1 MRRLRILL
9 VYLCLLPSCG
19 LLAQDY
25 TQPPVVV
32 SKEKVRNSDGKVYYS
47 HVVLEKQTLF
57 SISKAYGVSVD
68 DIINANPAMN
78 LRTEGLKKNAILL
91 IPDTGTLPETATQAT
106 STQTA
111 PAAQTPVNPDDFT
124 THTVRWYEDINDIA
138 KKYGVSVEVIM
149 QANNLTSTKL
159 KNRQKLLIPKD
170 PVRFLAE
177 HHAAEPKQLEVRV
190 EDLPALAAAAKEEQ
204 EEEPEEEVV
213 EQEQQGRRWRFPN
226 IFGSTRKSTV
236 NTVLLLP
243 MRNSTS
249 MDFYS
254 GFLMAVKELGEAGV
268 GSELSV
274 YDVSNGALPVTAS
287 RLEDADVVIGPIA
300 PADLGKVLDLAGN
313 RSVIVSPLDQK
324 ATSLLP
330 DHRNLVQ
337 APASLAAQYEDVI
350 RWVREEKGSGDKVT
364 VISERNNAQSEFY
377 TLIEQSGLEFT
388 PFSYSILQ
396 GRSIVTSLG
405 NTLSREGVNRI
416 IIDSESEAF
425 VSDVVR
431 NLALLQHNRYELVM
445 YSPSKIRSFDTIDVE
460 NLHSVSLHVSMS
472 YFIDYDNAK
481 VRDFLLTYRGLYG
494 TEPNQFAFQGYDL
507 AKYFIQAVA
516 DHGDAWIDRLENLD
530 STQGLQTDFHFLEVR
545 GGGLVN
551 HGIRRAIYNPD
562 YTIRFVK

>member
-1 MRRLRILL
+1 MVVCLF
-9 VYLCLLPSCG
+9 LLPSCG
-19 LLAQDY
+19 LLAQEY

-57 SISKAYGVSVD
+57 SISKAYGVTVD

-78 LRTEGLKKNAILL
+78 LRTEGLKKNAIIL
-91 IPDTGTLPETATQAT
+91 IPDTGTLPEAAP
-106 STQTA
+106 QTA
-111 PAAQTPVNPDDFT
+111 PAVQTPENPDDFIS
-124 THTVRWYEDINDIA
+124 HTVRWYEDINDIA

-149 QANNLTSTKL
+149 QANNLTTTKL

-177 HHAAEPKQLEVRV
+177 RHPAEPKQLEIRV
-190 EDLPALAAAAKEEQ
+190 DDLSSLVVPP
-204 EEEPEEEVV
+204 EEEPEEEEEVV
-213 EQEQQGRRWRFPN
+213 EQEPQGRRWRFPN

-287 RLEDADVVIGPIA
+287 QLEEADVVIGPIA
-300 PADLGKVLDLAGN
+300 PADLTKVLDLAGN
-313 RSVIVSPLDQK
+313 RTVVVSPLDQK

-350 RWVREEKGSGDKVT
+350 RWVREEKGAGDKVT

-377 TLIEQSGLEFT
+377 TMIEQSGLEFT

-405 NTLSREGVNRI
+405 NTLSRDGVNRI
-416 IIDSESEAF
+416 IVDSESEAF

-516 DHGDAWIDRLENLD
+516 DNGDAWIDRLEKTLKELK
-530 STQGLQTDFHFLEVR
+530 TR
-545 GGGLVN
+545 K
-551 HGIRRAIYNPD
+551 PD
-562 YTIRFVK
+562 EE

>member
-1 MRRLRILL
+1 MVVCLF
-9 VYLCLLPSCG
+9 LLPSCG
-19 LLAQDY
+19 LLAQEY

-57 SISKAYGVSVD
+57 SISKAYGVTVD

-78 LRTEGLKKNAILL
+78 LRTEGLKKNAIIL
-91 IPDTGTLPETATQAT
+91 IPDTGTLPEAAP
-106 STQTA
+106 QTA
-111 PAAQTPVNPDDFT
+111 PAVQTPENPDDFIS
-124 THTVRWYEDINDIA
+124 HTVRWYEDINDIA

-149 QANNLTSTKL
+149 QANNLTTTKL

-177 HHAAEPKQLEVRV
+177 RHPAEPKQLEIRV
-190 EDLPALAAAAKEEQ
+190 EDLSSLVVPPE
-204 EEEPEEEVV
+204 EEEPEDEEEVV
-213 EQEQQGRRWRFPN
+213 EQEPQGRRWRFPN

-287 RLEDADVVIGPIA
+287 QLEEADVVIGPIA
-300 PADLGKVLDLAGN
+300 PADLTKVLDLAGN
-313 RSVIVSPLDQK
+313 RTVVVSPLDQK

-350 RWVREEKGSGDKVT
+350 RWVREEKGAGDKVT

-377 TLIEQSGLEFT
+377 TMIEQSGLEFT

-405 NTLSREGVNRI
+405 NTLSRDGVNRI
-416 IIDSESEAF
+416 IVDSESEAF

-516 DHGDAWIDRLENLD
+516 DNGDAWIDRLENLD
-530 STQGLQTDFHFLEVR
+530 STQGLQTDFHFLDVR

-551 HGIRRAIYNPD
+551 HGIRRAVYNPD

>member
-1 MRRLRILL
+1 MRRLRILVVCL
-9 VYLCLLPSCG
+9 FLLPSCG
-19 LLAQDY
+19 LLAQEY

-57 SISKAYGVSVD
+57 SISKAYGVTVD

-78 LRTEGLKKNAILL
+78 LRTEGLKKNAIIL
-91 IPDTGTLPETATQAT
+91 IPDTGTLPEAAP
-106 STQTA
+106 QTA
-111 PAAQTPVNPDDFT
+111 PAVQTPENPDDFIS
-124 THTVRWYEDINDIA
+124 HTVRWYEDINDIA

-149 QANNLTSTKL
+149 QANNLTTTKL

-177 HHAAEPKQLEVRV
+177 RHPAEPKQLEIRV
-190 EDLPALAAAAKEEQ
+190 EDLSSLVVPP
-204 EEEPEEEVV
+204 EEEPEEEEEVV
-213 EQEQQGRRWRFPN
+213 EQEPQGRRWRFPN

-287 RLEDADVVIGPIA
+287 RLEEADVVIGPIA
-300 PADLGKVLDLAGN
+300 PADLTKVLDLAGN
-313 RSVIVSPLDQK
+313 RTVVVSPLDQK

-350 RWVREEKGSGDKVT
+350 RWVREEKGAGDKVT

-377 TLIEQSGLEFT
+377 TMIEQSGLEFT

-405 NTLSREGVNRI
+405 NTLSRDGVNRI
-416 IIDSESEAF
+416 IVDSESEAF

-516 DHGDAWIDRLENLD
+516 DNGDAWIDRLENLD
-530 STQGLQTDFHFLEVR
+530 STQGLQTDFHFLDVR

-551 HGIRRAIYNPD
+551 HGIRRAVYNPD

>member
-1 MRRLRILL
+1 MRRLRILVVCL
-9 VYLCLLPSCG
+9 FLLPSCG
-19 LLAQDY
+19 LLAQEY

-57 SISKAYGVSVD
+57 SISKAYGVTVD

-78 LRTEGLKKNAILL
+78 LRTEGLKKNAIIL
-91 IPDTGTLPETATQAT
+91 IPDTGTLPEAAP
-106 STQTA
+106 QTA
-111 PAAQTPVNPDDFT
+111 PAVQTPENPDDFIS
-124 THTVRWYEDINDIA
+124 HTVRWYEDINDIA

-177 HHAAEPKQLEVRV
+177 RHPAEPKQLEIRV
-190 EDLPALAAAAKEEQ
+190 EDLSSLVVPPE
-204 EEEPEEEVV
+204 EEEPEEEEEVV
-213 EQEQQGRRWRFPN
+213 EQEPQGRRWRFPN

-287 RLEDADVVIGPIA
+287 RLEEADVVIGPIA
-300 PADLGKVLDLAGN
+300 PADLTKVLDLTGN
-313 RSVIVSPLDQK
+313 RTVVVSPLDQK

-350 RWVREEKGSGDKVT
+350 RWVREEKGAGDKVT

-377 TLIEQSGLEFT
+377 TMIEQSGLEFT

-405 NTLSREGVNRI
+405 NTLSRDGVNRI
-416 IIDSESEAF
+416 IVDSESEAF

-516 DHGDAWIDRLENLD
+516 DNGDAWIDRLENLD
-530 STQGLQTDFHFLEVR
+530 STQGLQTDFHFLDVR

-551 HGIRRAIYNPD
+551 HGIRRAVYNPD

>member
-1 MRRLRILL
+1 MRRLRILVVCL
-9 VYLCLLPSCG
+9 FLLPSCG
-19 LLAQDY
+19 LLAQEY

-57 SISKAYGVSVD
+57 SISKAYGVTVD
-68 DIINANPAMN
+68 DIINANPTMN
-78 LRTEGLKKNAILL
+78 LRTEGLKKNAIIL
-91 IPDTGTLPETATQAT
+91 IPDTGTLPEAAP
-106 STQTA
+106 QTA
-111 PAAQTPVNPDDFT
+111 PAVQTPENPDDFIS
-124 THTVRWYEDINDIA
+124 HTVRWYEDINDIA

-177 HHAAEPKQLEVRV
+177 RHPAEPKQLEIRV
-190 EDLPALAAAAKEEQ
+190 EDLSSLVVPPE
-204 EEEPEEEVV
+204 EEEPEEEEEVV
-213 EQEQQGRRWRFPN
+213 EQEPQGRRWRFPN

-287 RLEDADVVIGPIA
+287 RLEEADVVIGPIA
-300 PADLGKVLDLAGN
+300 PADLTKVLDLTGN
-313 RSVIVSPLDQK
+313 RTVVVSPLDQK

-350 RWVREEKGSGDKVT
+350 RWVREEKGAGDKVT

-377 TLIEQSGLEFT
+377 TMIEQSGLEFT

-405 NTLSREGVNRI
+405 NTLSRDGVNRI
-416 IIDSESEAF
+416 IVDSESEAF

-516 DHGDAWIDRLENLD
+516 DNGDAWIDRLENLD
-530 STQGLQTDFHFLEVR
+530 STQGLQTDFHFLDVR

-551 HGIRRAIYNPD
+551 HGIRRAVYNPD

>member
-1 MRRLRILL
+1 MVVCLF
-9 VYLCLLPSCG
+9 LLPSCG
-19 LLAQDY
+19 LLAQEY

-57 SISKAYGVSVD
+57 SISKAYGVTVD

-78 LRTEGLKKNAILL
+78 LRTEGLKKNAIIL
-91 IPDTGTLPETATQAT
+91 IPDTGTLPEAAP
-106 STQTA
+106 QTA
-111 PAAQTPVNPDDFT
+111 PAVQTPENPDDFIS
-124 THTVRWYEDINDIA
+124 HTVRWYEDINDIA

-149 QANNLTSTKL
+149 QANNLTTTKL

-177 HHAAEPKQLEVRV
+177 RHPAEPKQLEIRV
-190 EDLPALAAAAKEEQ
+190 EDLSSLVVPP
-204 EEEPEEEVV
+204 EEEPEEEEEVV
-213 EQEQQGRRWRFPN
+213 EQEPQGRRWRFPN

-287 RLEDADVVIGPIA
+287 QLEEADVVIGPIA
-300 PADLGKVLDLAGN
+300 PADLTKVLDLAGN
-313 RSVIVSPLDQK
+313 RTVVVSPLDQK

-350 RWVREEKGSGDKVT
+350 RWVREEKGAGDKVT

-377 TLIEQSGLEFT
+377 TMIEQSGLEFT

-405 NTLSREGVNRI
+405 NTLSRDGVNRI
-416 IIDSESEAF
+416 IVDSESEAF

-516 DHGDAWIDRLENLD
+516 DNGDAWIDRLENLD
-530 STQGLQTDFHFLEVR
+530 STQGLQTDFHFLDVR

-551 HGIRRAIYNPD
+551 HGIRRAVYNPD

>member
-1 MRRLRILL
+1 MVVCLF
-9 VYLCLLPSCG
+9 LLPSCG
-19 LLAQDY
+19 LLAQEY

-57 SISKAYGVSVD
+57 SISKAYGVTVD

-78 LRTEGLKKNAILL
+78 LRTEGLKKNAIIL
-91 IPDTGTLPETATQAT
+91 IPDTGTLPEAAP
-106 STQTA
+106 QTA
-111 PAAQTPVNPDDFT
+111 PAVQTPENPDDFIS
-124 THTVRWYEDINDIA
+124 HTVRWYEDINDIA

-149 QANNLTSTKL
+149 QANNLTTTKL

-177 HHAAEPKQLEVRV
+177 RHPAEPKQLEIRV
-190 EDLPALAAAAKEEQ
+190 EDLSSLVVPPE
-204 EEEPEEEVV
+204 EEEPEEEEEVV
-213 EQEQQGRRWRFPN
+213 EQEPQGRRWRFPN

-287 RLEDADVVIGPIA
+287 RLEEADVVIGPIA
-300 PADLGKVLDLAGN
+300 PADLTKVLDLTGN
-313 RSVIVSPLDQK
+313 RTVVVSPLDQK

-350 RWVREEKGSGDKVT
+350 RWVREEKGAGDKVT

-377 TLIEQSGLEFT
+377 TMIEQSGLEFT

-405 NTLSREGVNRI
+405 NTLSRDGVNRI
-416 IIDSESEAF
+416 IVDSESEAF

-516 DHGDAWIDRLENLD
+516 DNGDAWIDRLENLD
-530 STQGLQTDFHFLEVR
+530 STQGLQTDFHFLDVR

-551 HGIRRAIYNPD
+551 HGIRRAVYNPD

>member
-1 MRRLRILL
+1 MRRLRILVVCL
-9 VYLCLLPSCG
+9 FLLPSCG
-19 LLAQDY
+19 LLAQEY

-57 SISKAYGVSVD
+57 SISKAYGVTVD

-78 LRTEGLKKNAILL
+78 LRTEGLKKNAIIL
-91 IPDTGTLPETATQAT
+91 IPDTGTLPEAAP
-106 STQTA
+106 QTA
-111 PAAQTPVNPDDFT
+111 PAVQTPENPDDFIS
-124 THTVRWYEDINDIA
+124 HTVRWYEDINDIA

-177 HHAAEPKQLEVRV
+177 RHPAEPKQLEIRV
-190 EDLPALAAAAKEEQ
+190 EDLSSLVVPPE
-204 EEEPEEEVV
+204 EEEPEEEEEVV
-213 EQEQQGRRWRFPN
+213 EQEPQGRRWRFPN

-287 RLEDADVVIGPIA
+287 RLEEADVVIGPIA
-300 PADLGKVLDLAGN
+300 PADLTKVLDLAGN
-313 RSVIVSPLDQK
+313 RTVVVSPLDQK

-350 RWVREEKGSGDKVT
+350 RWVREEKGAGDKVT

-377 TLIEQSGLEFT
+377 TMIEQSGLEFT

-405 NTLSREGVNRI
+405 NTLSRDGVNRI
-416 IIDSESEAF
+416 IVDSESEAF

-516 DHGDAWIDRLENLD
+516 DNGDAWIDRLENLD
-530 STQGLQTDFHFLEVR
+530 STQGLQTDFHFLDVR

-551 HGIRRAIYNPD
+551 HGIRRAVYNPD

>member
-1 MRRLRILL
+1 MRRLRILVVCL
-9 VYLCLLPSCG
+9 FLLPSCG
-19 LLAQDY
+19 LLAQEY

-57 SISKAYGVSVD
+57 SISKAYGVTVD

-78 LRTEGLKKNAILL
+78 LRTEGLKKNAIIL
-91 IPDTGTLPETATQAT
+91 IPDTGTLPEAAP
-106 STQTA
+106 QTA
-111 PAAQTPVNPDDFT
+111 PAVQTPENPDDFIS
-124 THTVRWYEDINDIA
+124 HTVRWYEDINDIA

-149 QANNLTSTKL
+149 QANNLTTTKL

-177 HHAAEPKQLEVRV
+177 RHPAEPKQLEIRV
-190 EDLPALAAAAKEEQ
+190 EDLSSLVVPP
-204 EEEPEEEVV
+204 EEEPEEEEEVV
-213 EQEQQGRRWRFPN
+213 EQEPQGRRWRFPN

-287 RLEDADVVIGPIA
+287 RLEEADVVIGPIA
-300 PADLGKVLDLAGN
+300 PADLTKVLDLTGN
-313 RSVIVSPLDQK
+313 RTVVVSPLDQK

-350 RWVREEKGSGDKVT
+350 RWVREEKGAGDKVT

-377 TLIEQSGLEFT
+377 TMIEQSGLEFT

-405 NTLSREGVNRI
+405 NTLSRDGVNRI
-416 IIDSESEAF
+416 IVDSESEAF

-516 DHGDAWIDRLENLD
+516 DNGDAWIDRLENLD
-530 STQGLQTDFHFLEVR
+530 STQGLQTDFHFLDVR

-551 HGIRRAIYNPD
+551 HGIRRAVYNPD

>member
-1 MRRLRILL
+1 MRRLRILVVCL
-9 VYLCLLPSCG
+9 FLLPSCG
-19 LLAQDY
+19 LLAQEY

-57 SISKAYGVSVD
+57 SISKAYGVTVD

-78 LRTEGLKKNAILL
+78 LRTEGLKKNAIIL
-91 IPDTGTLPETATQAT
+91 IPDTGTLPEAAP
-106 STQTA
+106 QTA
-111 PAAQTPVNPDDFT
+111 PAVQTPENPDDFIS
-124 THTVRWYEDINDIA
+124 HTVRWYEDINDIA

-149 QANNLTSTKL
+149 QANNLTTTKL

-177 HHAAEPKQLEVRV
+177 RHPAEPKQLEIRV
-190 EDLPALAAAAKEEQ
+190 EDLSSLVVPPE
-204 EEEPEEEVV
+204 EEEPEEEEEVV
-213 EQEQQGRRWRFPN
+213 EQEPQGRRWRFPN

-287 RLEDADVVIGPIA
+287 RLEEADVVIGPIA
-300 PADLGKVLDLAGN
+300 PADLTKVLDLAGN
-313 RSVIVSPLDQK
+313 RTVVVSPLDQK

-350 RWVREEKGSGDKVT
+350 RWVREEKGAGDKVT

-377 TLIEQSGLEFT
+377 TMIEQSGLEFT

-405 NTLSREGVNRI
+405 NTLSRDGVNRI
-416 IIDSESEAF
+416 IVDSESEAF

-516 DHGDAWIDRLENLD
+516 DNGDAWIDRLENLD
-530 STQGLQTDFHFLEVR
+530 STQGLQTDFHFLDVR

-551 HGIRRAIYNPD
+551 HGIRRAVYNPD

>member
-1 MRRLRILL
+1 MVVCLF
-9 VYLCLLPSCG
+9 LLPSCG
-19 LLAQDY
+19 LLAQEY

-57 SISKAYGVSVD
+57 SISKAYGVTVD
-68 DIINANPAMN
+68 DIINANPTMN
-78 LRTEGLKKNAILL
+78 LRTEGLKKNAIIL
-91 IPDTGTLPETATQAT
+91 IPDTGTLPEAAP
-106 STQTA
+106 QTA
-111 PAAQTPVNPDDFT
+111 PAVQTPENPDDFIS
-124 THTVRWYEDINDIA
+124 HTVRWYEDINDIA

-177 HHAAEPKQLEVRV
+177 RHPAEPKQLEIRV
-190 EDLPALAAAAKEEQ
+190 EDLSSLVVPPE
-204 EEEPEEEVV
+204 EEEPEEEEEVV
-213 EQEQQGRRWRFPN
+213 EQEPQGRRWRFPN

-287 RLEDADVVIGPIA
+287 RLEEADVVIGPIA
-300 PADLGKVLDLAGN
+300 PADLTKVLDLAGN
-313 RSVIVSPLDQK
+313 RTVVVSPLDQK

-350 RWVREEKGSGDKVT
+350 RWVREEKGAGDKVT

-377 TLIEQSGLEFT
+377 TMIEQSGLEFT

-405 NTLSREGVNRI
+405 NTLSRDGVNRI
-416 IIDSESEAF
+416 IVDSESEAF

-516 DHGDAWIDRLENLD
+516 DNGDAWIDRLENLD
-530 STQGLQTDFHFLEVR
+530 STQGLQTDFHFLDVR

-551 HGIRRAIYNPD
+551 HGIRRAVYNPD

>member
-1 MRRLRILL
+1 MVVCLF
-9 VYLCLLPSCG
+9 LLPSCG
-19 LLAQDY
+19 LLAQEY

-57 SISKAYGVSVD
+57 SISKAYGVTVD

-78 LRTEGLKKNAILL
+78 LRTEGLKKNAIIL
-91 IPDTGTLPETATQAT
+91 IPDTGTLPEAAP
-106 STQTA
+106 QTA
-111 PAAQTPVNPDDFT
+111 PAVQTPENPDDFIS
-124 THTVRWYEDINDIA
+124 HTVRWYEDINDIA

-177 HHAAEPKQLEVRV
+177 RHPAEPKQLEIRV
-190 EDLPALAAAAKEEQ
+190 EDLSSLVVPPE
-204 EEEPEEEVV
+204 EEEPEEEEEVV
-213 EQEQQGRRWRFPN
+213 EQEPQGRRWRFPN

-287 RLEDADVVIGPIA
+287 RLEEADVVIGPIA
-300 PADLGKVLDLAGN
+300 PADLTKVLDLTGN
-313 RSVIVSPLDQK
+313 RTVVVSPLDQK

-350 RWVREEKGSGDKVT
+350 RWVREEKGAGDKVT

-377 TLIEQSGLEFT
+377 TMIEQSGLEFT

-405 NTLSREGVNRI
+405 NTLSRDGVNRI
-416 IIDSESEAF
+416 IVDSESEAF

-516 DHGDAWIDRLENLD
+516 DNGDAWIDRLENLD
-530 STQGLQTDFHFLEVR
+530 STQGLQTDFHFLDVR

-551 HGIRRAIYNPD
+551 HGIRRAVYNPD

>member
-1 MRRLRILL
+1 MRRLRILVVCL
-9 VYLCLLPSCG
+9 FLLPSCG
-19 LLAQDY
+19 LLAQEY

-57 SISKAYGVSVD
+57 SISKAYGVTVD
-68 DIINANPAMN
+68 DIINANPTMN
-78 LRTEGLKKNAILL
+78 LRTEGLKKNAIIL
-91 IPDTGTLPETATQAT
+91 IPDTGTLPEAAP
-106 STQTA
+106 QTA
-111 PAAQTPVNPDDFT
+111 PAVQTPENPDDFIS
-124 THTVRWYEDINDIA
+124 HTVRWYEDINDIA

-177 HHAAEPKQLEVRV
+177 RHPAEPKQLEIRV
-190 EDLPALAAAAKEEQ
+190 EDLSSLVVPPE
-204 EEEPEEEVV
+204 EEEPEEEEEVV
-213 EQEQQGRRWRFPN
+213 EQEPQGRRWRFPN

-287 RLEDADVVIGPIA
+287 RLEEADVVIGPIA
-300 PADLGKVLDLAGN
+300 PADLTKVLDLAGN
-313 RSVIVSPLDQK
+313 RTVVVSPLDQK

-337 APASLAAQYEDVI
+337 APASLSAQYEDVI
-350 RWVREEKGSGDKVT
+350 RWVREEKGAGDKVT

-377 TLIEQSGLEFT
+377 TMIEQSGLEFT

-405 NTLSREGVNRI
+405 NTLSRDGVNRI
-416 IIDSESEAF
+416 IVDSESEAF

-516 DHGDAWIDRLENLD
+516 DNGDAWIDRLENLD
-530 STQGLQTDFHFLEVR
+530 STQGLQTDFHFLDVR

-551 HGIRRAIYNPD
+551 HGIRRAVYNPD

>member
-1 MRRLRILL
+1 MRRLRILVVCL
-9 VYLCLLPSCG
+9 FLLPSCG
-19 LLAQDY
+19 LLAQEY

-57 SISKAYGVSVD
+57 SISKAYGVTVD

-78 LRTEGLKKNAILL
+78 LRTEGLKKNAIIL
-91 IPDTGTLPETATQAT
+91 IPDTGTLPEAAP
-106 STQTA
+106 QTA
-111 PAAQTPVNPDDFT
+111 PAVQTPENPDDFIS
-124 THTVRWYEDINDIA
+124 HTVRWYEDINDIA

-149 QANNLTSTKL
+149 QANNLTTTKL

-177 HHAAEPKQLEVRV
+177 RHPAEPKQLEIRV
-190 EDLPALAAAAKEEQ
+190 EDLSSLVVPPE
-204 EEEPEEEVV
+204 EEEPEEEEEVV
-213 EQEQQGRRWRFPN
+213 EQEPQGRRWRFPN

-287 RLEDADVVIGPIA
+287 RLEEADVVIGPIA
-300 PADLGKVLDLAGN
+300 PADLTKVLDLTGN
-313 RSVIVSPLDQK
+313 RTVVVSPLDQK

-350 RWVREEKGSGDKVT
+350 RWVREEKGAGDKVT

-377 TLIEQSGLEFT
+377 TMIEQSGLEFT

-405 NTLSREGVNRI
+405 NTLSRDGVNRI
-416 IIDSESEAF
+416 IVDSESEAF

-516 DHGDAWIDRLENLD
+516 DNGDAWIDRLENLD
-530 STQGLQTDFHFLEVR
+530 STQGLQTDFHFLDVR

-551 HGIRRAIYNPD
+551 HGIRRAVYNPD

>member
-1 MRRLRILL
+1 MVVCLF
-9 VYLCLLPSCG
+9 LLPSCG
-19 LLAQDY
+19 LLAQEY

-57 SISKAYGVSVD
+57 SISKAYGVTVD

-78 LRTEGLKKNAILL
+78 LRTEGLKKNAIIL
-91 IPDTGTLPETATQAT
+91 IPDTGTLPEAAP
-106 STQTA
+106 QTA
-111 PAAQTPVNPDDFT
+111 PAVQTPENPDDFIS
-124 THTVRWYEDINDIA
+124 HTVRWYEDINDIA

-177 HHAAEPKQLEVRV
+177 RHPAEPKQLEIRV
-190 EDLPALAAAAKEEQ
+190 EDLSSLVVPPE
-204 EEEPEEEVV
+204 EEEPEEEEEVV
-213 EQEQQGRRWRFPN
+213 EQEPQGRRWRFPN

-287 RLEDADVVIGPIA
+287 RLEEADVVIGPIA
-300 PADLGKVLDLAGN
+300 PADLTKVLDLAGN
-313 RSVIVSPLDQK
+313 RTVVVSPLDQK

-350 RWVREEKGSGDKVT
+350 RWVREEKGAGDKVT

-377 TLIEQSGLEFT
+377 TMIEQSGLEFT

-405 NTLSREGVNRI
+405 NTLSRDGVNRI
-416 IIDSESEAF
+416 IVDSESEAF

-516 DHGDAWIDRLENLD
+516 DNGDAWIDRLENLD
-530 STQGLQTDFHFLEVR
+530 STQGLQTDFHFLDVR

-551 HGIRRAIYNPD
+551 HGIRRAVYNPD